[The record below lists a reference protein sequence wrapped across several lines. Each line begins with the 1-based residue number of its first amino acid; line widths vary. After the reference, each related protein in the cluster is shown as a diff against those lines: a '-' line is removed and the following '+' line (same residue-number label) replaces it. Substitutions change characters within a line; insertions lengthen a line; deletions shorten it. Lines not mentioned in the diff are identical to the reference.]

1 MEQVEIKH
9 LGKWLFLGAIVG
21 IVSGAGAVFFHW
33 LLGVTGD
40 FFLGRLVGYMMPKPA
55 GEGGFGN
62 VVEVVIRHRW
72 LLVLVPALG
81 GLLAGLLI
89 YTFAPEAEGHGTD
102 AVIEAFHRKRG
113 QVRPIVPVIK
123 TLASALTIGTGGSAG
138 REGPIAQIGSGF
150 GSLLGRL
157 LRLSAR
163 DTRILLLA
171 GTAGGIGS
179 IFRAP
184 LGGALFAVEVL
195 YRHPDFES
203 DAIIPSIISAIFAYV
218 VFGLVF
224 TFSPVFET
232 EYYVFHANDLFFF
245 GLLGLV
251 LVPFGFVYVRTF
263 YRVRD
268 YFRSLRIPN
277 HVKPMIGGFVTGLLL
292 FFFPQVAGTSYGWVQ
307 LALYGRLGV
316 GLLLALAIAK
326 IVATSLTIGSGG
338 SGGVFAPSLAIGAF
352 IGGAFGQWIH
362 NVFPNMVTTPT
373 AFAVVGMGSFFAAV
387 GKVPLAS
394 LVMVVEMTGNYD
406 LLVPM
411 TLALSLS
418 YLFSGRWSIYENQV
432 SSRIDSPAH
441 QGELIMDVMEQIR
454 VRDAIKLPMKV
465 VKFHEKTNLVDAL
478 RKAATVPYHCF
489 PVVDE
494 SGKIRGFL
502 FAEELRSLLY
512 RGEMDVLGPILIV
525 GDLIH
530 DRIPKLSPDDDLK
543 KALALFI
550 ATGHEELPVIDEK
563 GECVG
568 ILSHKELI
576 NAYDRA
582 IVKHRALIR
591 EENERPLR
599 NHRQRNQNKKS

>member
-1 MEQVEIKH
+1 
-9 LGKWLFLGAIVG
+9 
-21 IVSGAGAVFFHW
+21 
-33 LLGVTGD
+33 
-40 FFLGRLVGYMMPKPA
+40 
-55 GEGGFGN
+55 
-62 VVEVVIRHRW
+62 
-72 LLVLVPALG
+72 
-81 GLLAGLLI
+81 
-89 YTFAPEAEGHGTD
+89 
-102 AVIEAFHRKRG
+102 
-113 QVRPIVPVIK
+113 
-123 TLASALTIGTGGSAG
+123 
-138 REGPIAQIGSGF
+138 
-150 GSLLGRL
+150 
-157 LRLSAR
+157 
-163 DTRILLLA
+163 
-171 GTAGGIGS
+171 
-179 IFRAP
+179 
-184 LGGALFAVEVL
+184 
-195 YRHPDFES
+195 
-203 DAIIPSIISAIFAYV
+203 
-218 VFGLVF
+218 
-224 TFSPVFET
+224 
-232 EYYVFHANDLFFF
+232 
-245 GLLGLV
+245 
-251 LVPFGFVYVRTF
+251 
-263 YRVRD
+263 
-268 YFRSLRIPN
+268 
-277 HVKPMIGGFVTGLLL
+277 
-292 FFFPQVAGTSYGWVQ
+292 
-307 LALYGRLGV
+307 
-316 GLLLALAIAK
+316 
-326 IVATSLTIGSGG
+326 
-338 SGGVFAPSLAIGAF
+338 
-352 IGGAFGQWIH
+352 
-362 NVFPNMVTTPT
+362 
-373 AFAVVGMGSFFAAV
+373 
-387 GKVPLAS
+387 
-394 LVMVVEMTGNYD
+394 MVVEMTGNYD